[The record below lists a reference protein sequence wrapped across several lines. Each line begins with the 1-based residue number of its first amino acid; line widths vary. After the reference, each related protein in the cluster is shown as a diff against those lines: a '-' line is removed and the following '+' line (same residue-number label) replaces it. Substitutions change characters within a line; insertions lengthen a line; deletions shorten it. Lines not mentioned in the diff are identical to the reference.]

1 MTKQITLGQVKQ
13 IALQVSQKFEIVNR
27 GTYYNVID
35 KKTRRCSIECGDRN
49 LVSYKMYCIVENAYL
64 NFINENALYFDW
76 QIYGVDI
83 TLERKNYVFKI
94 KDKVVELLSGYS
106 N

>member
-1 MTKQITLGQVKQ
+1 MEKQITLGQVKQ
-13 IALQVSQKFEIVNR
+13 IALEVSKKFEIVNR

-35 KKTRRCSIECGDRN
+35 KKTRRCSIEGGDTN

-64 NFINENALYFDW
+64 KFINENALYFDW

-83 TLERKNYVFKI
+83 TLERKNYAFKI
-94 KDKVVELLSGYS
+94 KDKIVELLSGY
-106 N
+106 NN